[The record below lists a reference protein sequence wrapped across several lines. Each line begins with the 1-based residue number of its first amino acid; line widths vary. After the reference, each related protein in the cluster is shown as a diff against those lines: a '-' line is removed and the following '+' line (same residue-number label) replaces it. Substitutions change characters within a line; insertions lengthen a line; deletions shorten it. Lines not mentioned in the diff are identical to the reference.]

1 MGKWQ
6 NAQKFNRKFVLLPTQ
21 QKTALVRCTGAVFLF
36 TCAAATDDKRLLG
49 KKFFL
54 FRNGLRILCL
64 LDIGGKLRYKTL
76 HSALVCI

>member
-21 QKTALVRCTGAVFLF
+21 QKNGSCAMHRSRVLF

>member
-1 MGKWQ
+1 MAKCP
-6 NAQKFNRKFVLLPTQ
+6 KIQ
-21 QKTALVRCTGAVFLF
+21 QKICFVAYATEKRLLCDAQEPFFLF